1 MATYNYEQI
10 GSTLKAEWQEL
21 QELAKGK
28 TIGQLKLVEK
38 FDAYEEGDDH
48 IFFYYGK
55 LRGMVYGIE
64 DNAPYIAGLMY
75 AWNYTAE
82 DWDELSLEIIPLQP
96 YELEQK
102 EQRVITST
110 QVVVIDYDGHRID
123 IINTTE
129 DFEKVNLDDFLI
141 KQGYDIDSIYSIV
154 SKDLQV
160 NFIS

>member
-21 QELAKGK
+21 KELAKGK
-28 TIGQLKLVEK
+28 TIGQLKLAVK
-38 FDAYEEGDDH
+38 FDAYEERDDH
-48 IFFYYGK
+48 IFFNYGK
-55 LRGMVYGIE
+55 LRGMIFGIE

-82 DWDELSLEIIPLQP
+82 DWDDLDLERITLQP

-102 EQRVITST
+102 EKPAISST
-110 QVVVIDYDGHRID
+110 QIVVIDYTLNRID

-129 DFEKVNLDDFLI
+129 DFSKTDSEEYLTKR
-141 KQGYDIDSIYSIV
+141 GYDLNNIYWIV
-154 SKDLQV
+154 SPNLQI
-160 NFIS
+160 NFTL

>member
-21 QELAKGK
+21 RELAKGK
-28 TIGQLKLVEK
+28 TIGLLKLVEK

-55 LRGMVYGIE
+55 LRGMVFGIE
-64 DNAPYIAGLMY
+64 NNAPYIADLMY

-82 DWDELSLEIIPLQP
+82 DWDELNLERIPLQP

-102 EQRVITST
+102 EQRTITST

-129 DFEKVNLDDFLI
+129 DFEKVDIDDFLI

-154 SKDLQV
+154 SKNLQV

>member
-21 QELAKGK
+21 KELAKGK
-28 TIGQLKLVEK
+28 TIGQLKLEK
-38 FDAYEEGDDH
+38 LNVYEEGSDH
-48 IFFYYGK
+48 IFFYYK
-55 LRGMVYGIE
+55 RLRGMVFGIE
-64 DNAPYIAGLMY
+64 NNAPYIADLMY

-82 DWDELSLEIIPLQP
+82 DWDELNLERIPLQP

-102 EQRVITST
+102 EQRTITST

-129 DFEKVNLDDFLI
+129 DFEKVDIDDFLI

-154 SKDLQV
+154 SKNLQV

>member
-21 QELAKGK
+21 KELAKGK

-38 FDAYEEGDDH
+38 FNAYEEGNDH
-48 IFFYYGK
+48 IFFYYGR
-55 LRGMVYGIE
+55 LRGMVFGIE
-64 DNAPYIAGLMY
+64 HNAPYIADLMY
-75 AWNYTAE
+75 TWNYTE
-82 DWDELSLEIIPLQP
+82 DDWDELNLERITLQP

-102 EQRVITST
+102 EKRAITST
-110 QVVVIDYDGHRID
+110 QVIVIDYDGHRID

-129 DFEKVNLDDFLI
+129 DFEKVDLDDFLT